1 MILYLIYV
9 HNFHCQMM
17 NGTMVIFVVD
27 NSSSVFGDNKKK
39 DILFL
44 GEGPTDGLD
53 DAKYAE
59 AKYSININKSRKKFC
74 SSVHCN

>member
-1 MILYLIYV
+1 
-9 HNFHCQMM
+9 MM